1 MEKIRKYTLISITFF
16 ILIIPIF
23 LGIYQE
29 YFFIREF
36 DVNVVS
42 ILIFGFIIFLII
54 GKIIEVYAYNDDR
67 IGVIK
72 KQDIISA
79 FISKKNLV
87 FIWVFFPIIM
97 IIEELIFRFYIIAIL
112 INQVELKAL
121 VAVFISSLVFSLFHI
136 HTWFSYKSLRI
147 LLVNLI
153 FPFLLGLYNGYIFLT
168 MGIIPCFII
177 HYIIVLNLYY
187 NLYKRYFKNNT

>member
-16 ILIIPIF
+16 ILIVPIF

-112 INQVELKAL
+112 INQVELEAL

-153 FPFLLGLYNGYIFLT
+153 FSFLLGLYNGYIFLT